1 MKKLTLLHLLVGL
14 LIILSASVSFAQ
26 APKPLDI
33 SKVQEGIVRIKVTE
47 AYARQLESS
56 NMRMSP
62 SNVVLTGVQ
71 PLDKVHQQ
79 YNARTMKRVFP
90 HAGKYEAK
98 HRKHGLHLWY
108 EVEVGKGASLQ
119 SAMQAYD
126 GLEQVTHTEPVL
138 KKKVIGPDASGF
150 NPLNL
155 DKELAE
161 SQNRMQSLAADA
173 DAPFND
179 ELLSKQWHY
188 NNTGQLNGTAGAD
201 ISLFDAWQL
210 EAGKSNVI
218 VAVVDGGIQLN
229 HPDLKDNLW
238 INKGEVAG
246 NSIDDDG
253 NGFVD
258 DVHGYNFVNDNADI
272 AQHFHGTHVAG
283 TVAAS
288 NNNGIGVGGVAG
300 GTGNGD
306 GVRLM
311 SCAVFKGYFPSGGEE
326 SGGFAQTYVYSA
338 DNGAVISQNS
348 WGYTAPDYYEQ
359 VVLDAID
366 YFIAEAGTD
375 ENGNQT
381 GPMKGGIV
389 IFAAGNENHGGL
401 WYPGAYEPVLSVAAT
416 GFKDIKSSY
425 SNYGAWVDIAA
436 PGGDGDN
443 RDITD
448 LRSVLSTWIDGGY
461 AAVSGT
467 SMACPHVSGV
477 AALVVSKFGG
487 TGFTPE
493 MLRRRLIESTDNIN
507 AQNQFHLGLLGAGRL
522 NALKALQTADETA
535 PNPITDLTVDKTG
548 PHYLT
553 LSWTVP
559 ADGDTTLS
567 AYDVRYAT
575 IPITEENF
583 EEATPA
589 PWKGSF
595 VPKAPGS
602 TESFTFKGLEPET
615 TYYVAVKTVDY
626 SGNISAISN
635 VVEQKTNPAPA
646 ITLTPVTLSAS
657 LLTAETTTESVLISN
672 NGPGELEFNVEGSSG
687 AVKFASISPKSGT
700 VAPAGSITLAVT
712 FDAAALVSG
721 TYEQTINI
729 STNDPLNEAI
739 TLTLSLEVTSNNSP
753 IAILETTELDFG
765 AVILG
770 VKEQKHV
777 KIHNAGADTLTLQD
791 AAISG
796 TGFSVNWQDALVVAP
811 FKSLMIPVTY
821 TPSGLGTRTGILTI
835 NTNDAANPVLKVPLA
850 GTGVPEPGISVSPD
864 SIYASLK
871 SNEKQQHS
879 LLIRNTGG
887 SDLAYNIQAVAPEN
901 GSPTTTQIQLSSK
914 ATAQEGIQGTNF
926 LHKAPATP
934 GNTRTLSLKAMKSAA
949 NLLKVGILSP
959 DQDVSEFVQILD
971 GFEDIEAAAFPLS
984 EMPGISGAALA
995 AYDVVIITN
1004 NIPWLA
1010 AGVDAEQVG
1019 NALADYVD
1027 AGGKVIVSGGAY
1039 LNADYDVFR
1048 MKGRFITEN
1057 YGPFLEITEQPWY
1070 DHVNMSKKLVPEHP
1084 ILAEVE
1090 AVFFDGMV
1098 LPVKVANGATALAE
1112 WKSEYEDISYIMAAA
1127 NQNTVGINMFPIIY
1141 GSTEGVWT
1149 GDVPTLYH
1157 NAIRWLIPAPYVTIT
1172 PKSGVVPPGEE
1183 QEVTVALDATGLN
1196 TGIFKAA
1203 LAVYNN
1209 IPEHEPVYVPL
1220 TMDVAGP
1227 MFTAT
1232 PDSLEITIDKKEKL
1246 RRTVVLKNNGTG
1258 TYDFTISQQNTHI
1271 ATGPLAPEAAG
1282 SMVQQELKQTEAA
1295 AEEPIDIREIQA
1307 RYGAPAQINASE
1319 ISPGA
1324 YKTDFEG
1331 FAYGSINYQE
1341 LWAIAN
1347 GDGSFSGWDIDTVGD
1362 YASSGKKYVHKVS
1375 NPATWSSLYSPMVT
1389 PGTDAK
1395 STTRM
1400 NLNFQGR
1407 GANWEV
1413 VFNISNPFGAP
1424 VTIVAIKP
1432 DGSMH
1437 AAVRK
1442 DNRYSL
1448 VSMDEILPQGSF
1460 ELELELDRATHIF
1473 TLYMNDRKVF
1483 SGQAMG
1489 DGDVE
1494 RVVFGSGTE
1503 TDNMHLYIDDFEIR
1517 EGAREEPPAYLSFY
1531 PQSGSLAPGEEAEIT
1546 VDFDGTLIGYGTY
1559 RSDLLVNIAGA
1570 QRIVVPTALTLTG
1583 ASAISLNRTVL
1594 NNTIDYKKQ
1603 AESQFEIS
1611 NTGGSPINYSIDVV
1625 GGTVVIDST
1634 SARVAPQMTAA
1645 ELLHIKEKQLQDEM
1659 RSKPVAAT
1667 TATAVQVMAGKALLT
1682 EDFEESFPPASWSM
1696 GKQGWKTAK
1705 APGVNNYSGSGGAAT
1720 LVMEADQNGAT
1731 DQELITPVI
1740 KVGASKQLVLQYGAN
1755 YQNYANQDFLD
1766 LDIRV
1771 NGEKAWTNILHWNED
1786 HGQLHGSGELVQVA
1800 LAEYLQDAATFQL
1813 RWHYSSSN
1821 SEAWYAQLDNVQVLE
1836 DAKPWLTVS
1845 PASGVL
1851 PARGTA
1857 DIKVTFDATY
1867 LEAGDFVAGLVVNS
1881 DAANAPQVGVVAS
1894 LKVRKPALVTLS
1906 HDSIYIEQ
1914 PWGYLAEQKMVLTN
1928 TGASS
1933 YEFSFE
1939 SKENWIGAFPD
1950 PLNTELIVEA
1960 ESSKGITV
1968 QLNTIQ
1974 DEGLYHDTLYIRSKE
1989 SFYPDIMIPVTLKVL
2004 PPVPSFSVEPAD
2016 TIRAEVESG
2025 SVVSVPITVYNW
2037 GEGLLNFS
2045 MENLNDLSYLSF
2057 SPEGAEGLEYGASV
2071 TVNVNFDAS
2080 ALSPGV
2086 YRDTLFY
2093 KTNDPRF
2100 PDYAYHPFVLSV
2112 MPGAVKPGIESFSLV
2127 DVNSGNVIST
2137 FTDSL
2142 AIDAADAGFFTY
2154 GIVANTTATVGSV
2167 SFSLDGGVN
2176 NLVNQQPYL
2185 LSRLALA
2192 QLSQGAHQLS
2202 TKAFSQTG
2210 GRGEELLGKEAILY
2224 LINTA
2229 TITGVEVVSTKGI
2242 KLKELQSGDTI
2253 NIQEKEYKKISLL
2266 AHSSH
2271 RVGSMK
2277 FYLNGTYYGTDN
2289 AAPFSLTGD
2298 KKKDYMPWPVEEGH
2312 YALTVVPYSL
2322 PYATGIAGEAY
2333 TLEFEVV
2340 KENAKAAAVVTL
2352 YPVPARDA
2360 LHFRLQEPV
2369 SGAVEVL
2376 IRNSQGQTIYKKQ
2389 VAGES
2394 LSTLSIDLQGMGV
2407 QPGVYY
2413 LQLVGKDG
2421 FKQSQTFVK
2430 Q

>member
-1 MKKLTLLHLLVGL
+1 MIGL
-14 LIILSASVSFAQ
+14 LIIWTASASFAQ
-26 APKPLDI
+26 APAPLDL
-33 SKVQEGIVRIKVTE
+33 SKVEEGVVRIKVTE
-47 AYARQLESS
+47 AYARQLQTS

-90 HAGKYEAK
+90 DAGKFEAK

-119 SAMQAYD
+119 SAMQAYG
-126 GLEQVTHTEPVL
+126 GLDQVTHSEPVL
-138 KKKVIGPDASGF
+138 KKKVIGPDASSF
-150 NPLNL
+150 NPLTLNR
-155 DKELAE
+155 ELADR
-161 SQNRMQSLAADA
+161 QNRMLPLAADA

-201 ISLFDAWQL
+201 ISLFDAWQI

-218 VAVVDGGIQLN
+218 VAVVDGGIQGN

-238 INKGEVAG
+238 VNKGEIAG
-246 NSIDDDG
+246 NRIDDDG

-258 DVHGYNFVNDNADI
+258 DVHGFNFVNGNADI

-288 NNNGIGVGGVAG
+288 NNNGIGVAGIAG
-300 GTGNGD
+300 GTGSGD

-326 SGGFAQTYVYSA
+326 SGGFEQTYIYSA

-348 WGYTAPDYYEQ
+348 WGYTGPDYYEQ

-375 ENGNQT
+375 EYGNQT

-389 IFAAGNENHGGL
+389 IFAAGNNNHGGM
-401 WYPGAYEPVLSVAAT
+401 WYPGAYEPVLAVAAT

-425 SNYGAWVDIAA
+425 SNYGGWVDIAA

-448 LRSVLSTWIDGGY
+448 LRSVLSTWVDGGY

-493 MLRRRLIESTDNIN
+493 MLRRRLIEGTDNIDK
-507 AQNQFHLGLLGAGRL
+507 QNQFHLGLLGKGRL

-535 PNPITDLTVDKTG
+535 PNPITDLIIAKTG
-548 PHYLT
+548 PHFLT

-559 ADGDTTLS
+559 ADGDTSLS

-575 IPITEENF
+575 LPITEKNF
-583 EEATPA
+583 DEATPA
-589 PWKGSF
+589 PRKGFF
-595 VPKAPGS
+595 VPGAPGS

-646 ITLTPVTLSAS
+646 IVITPTALSVS
-657 LLTAETTTESVLISN
+657 LLTAETTTEAVLIDN
-672 NGPGELEFNVEGSSG
+672 RGPGKLEFKVEEITG
-687 AVKFASISPKSGT
+687 AVQFASISPQSST
-700 VAPAGSITLAVT
+700 VAAGESITATVT

-721 TYEQTINI
+721 TYEQIIKI
-729 STNDPLNEAI
+729 STNDPLKEAVSI
-739 TLTLSLEVTSNNSP
+739 TLSLEVTSNNSP
-753 IAILETTELDFG
+753 IAELGTTEVNFG
-765 AVILG
+765 NVIVG
-770 VKEQKHV
+770 AAEQKHV
-777 KIHNAGADTLTLQD
+777 KVHNAGSDPLLLQD
-791 AAISG
+791 ASISG
-796 TGFSVNWQDALVVAP
+796 AGFAIDLQEALAVAP
-811 FKSLMIPVTY
+811 FKSVMIPVTY
-821 TPSGLGTRTGILTI
+821 TPSGLGTDNGTLTI
-835 NTNDAANPVLKVPLA
+835 STNDAASPVLSVQLA
-850 GTGVPEPGISVSPD
+850 GTGVPAPGISVRPD

-871 SNEKQQHS
+871 SNEKQEHT

-887 SDLAYNIQAVAPEN
+887 SDLAYNIQAVAPED
-901 GSPTTTQIQLSSK
+901 GSPTSTQIQLSSK
-914 ATAQEGIQGTNF
+914 ATASEGVLGTNF
-926 LHKAPATP
+926 LHKASASPD
-934 GNTRTLSLKAMKSAA
+934 NTRTLSLKAMSSAA
-949 NLLKVGILSP
+949 NLLKVLILSP
-959 DQDVSEFVQILD
+959 DQDVSEFEDILD
-971 GFEDIEAAAFPLS
+971 GFEDIEADVFPLN
-984 EMPGISGAALA
+984 EMPGISGAALV

-1004 NIPWLA
+1004 NIPWMA
-1010 AGVDAEQVG
+1010 AGVQAEQVG
-1019 NALADYVD
+1019 DALADYVD
-1027 AGGKVIVSGGAY
+1027 IGGKVIVSGGAY
-1039 LNADYDVFR
+1039 LNSEYDIFR
-1048 MKGRFITEN
+1048 MKGRFMTEN
-1057 YGPFLEITEQPWY
+1057 YGPFLEITDYPWY

-1084 ILAEVE
+1084 ILAGVE
-1090 AVFFDGMV
+1090 SLFFDGLV
-1098 LPVKVANGATALAE
+1098 LPVDVAPGATALAE
-1112 WKSEYEDISYIMAAA
+1112 WKSESEDITYILAAA
-1127 NQNTVGINMFPIIY
+1127 NNNTVGINMFPIIY
-1141 GSTEGVWT
+1141 GSTEGVWA

-1157 NAIRWLIPAPYVTIT
+1157 NAIRWLIPAPYVTLT
-1172 PKSGVVPPGEE
+1172 PKSGIVPPGEE
-1183 QEVTVALDATGLN
+1183 REVTVALDATGLN

-1203 LAVYNN
+1203 LAVYHN

-1227 MFTAT
+1227 TFTAT

-1258 TYDFTISQQNTHI
+1258 TFDFTISQQNTHI
-1271 ATGPLAPEAAG
+1271 ATGPLSPEAAG
-1282 SMVQQELKQTEAA
+1282 SAAQQQLEQAKTAE
-1295 AEEPIDIREIQA
+1295 EEPISLKEIQA
-1307 RYGAPAQINASE
+1307 RYGTPAQINASE

-1331 FAYGSINYQE
+1331 FTYGNINYQE
-1341 LWAIAN
+1341 LWAIASA
-1347 GDGSFSGWDIDTVGD
+1347 DESITGWNIDTAGN
-1362 YASSGKKYVHKVS
+1362 YATSGKKYVHRVS
-1375 NPATWSSLYSPMVT
+1375 NLANWSNLYSPVVT
-1389 PGTDAK
+1389 PGTDAR

-1407 GANWEV
+1407 GASWEV
-1413 VFNISNPFGAP
+1413 VFNVSSPFEAP

-1448 VSMDEILPQGSF
+1448 VSMDEVLPQGNF
-1460 ELELELDRATHIF
+1460 ELELELDRATHMF
-1473 TLYMNDRKVF
+1473 TLYLNDRKVF
-1483 SGQAMG
+1483 SGRAMG
-1489 DGDVE
+1489 DGNVE
-1494 RVVFGSGTE
+1494 RVIFGSGTE
-1503 TDNMHLYIDDFEIR
+1503 TDNMHLYLDDFEIR

-1531 PQSGSLAPGEEAEIT
+1531 PKSGSLAPGEETEIT
-1546 VDFDGTLIGYGTY
+1546 VDFDATLIGYGTY

-1594 NNTIDYKKQ
+1594 QNTIDYKKK

-1611 NTGGSPINYSIDVV
+1611 NTGGSPINYYIDVV
-1625 GGTVVIDST
+1625 GGTVIVDS
-1634 SARVAPQMTAA
+1634 SSSKASPQMAA
-1645 ELLHIKEKQLQDEM
+1645 ADLLQVREKQLQDEM
-1659 RSKPVAAT
+1659 KSKPVAAT
-1667 TATAVQVMAGKALLT
+1667 TATTVQVLAGKALLT
-1682 EDFEESFPPASWSM
+1682 EDFEGSFPPASWST
-1696 GKQGWKTAK
+1696 GKQALQATK
-1705 APGVNNYSGSGGAAT
+1705 AMSDINYSGSGGAAT
-1720 LVMEADQNGAT
+1720 FMIDAGQNGAT
-1731 DQELITPVI
+1731 AQELITPVL

-1771 NGEKAWTNILHWNED
+1771 NGEKTWTTILHWNED

-1800 LAEYLQDAATFQL
+1800 LEEYLGDAATFQL
-1813 RWHYSSSN
+1813 RWHYSTSN

-1857 DIKVTFDATY
+1857 DIKVTFDASY

-1881 DAANAPQVGVVAS
+1881 DAANASQIGVVAS
-1894 LKVRKPALVTLS
+1894 LKVRKPAQVTLS

-1914 PWGYLAEQKMVLTN
+1914 HWGYLAEQKMVLTN
-1928 TGASS
+1928 TGESS
-1933 YEFSFE
+1933 FEFSFE
-1939 SKENWIGAFPD
+1939 SKENWIGAHPD

-1960 ESSKGITV
+1960 ESAKGITV

-1974 DEGLYHDTLYIRSKE
+1974 EEGLYHDTLYIRSKE
-1989 SFYPDIMIPVTLKVL
+1989 SFYPDIKIPVTLIVL
-2004 PPVPSFSVEPAD
+2004 PPLPSFSVEPAD
-2016 TIRAEVESG
+2016 TIRAQVESG
-2025 SVVSVPITVYNW
+2025 NVTSVPITVYNW
-2037 GEGLLNFS
+2037 GEGLLDFS
-2045 MENLNDLSYLSF
+2045 MENLNNLSYLSF
-2057 SPEGAEGLEYGASV
+2057 DPDGAEGMEYGASV

-2100 PDYAYHPFVLSV
+2100 PDYAYHPFVLRV
-2112 MPGAVKPGIESFSLV
+2112 LPGVVKAGIESFSLV
-2127 DVNSGNVIST
+2127 DVNSGTVITT

-2154 GIVANTTATVGSV
+2154 GVVANTTATVGSV

-2176 NLVNQQPYL
+2176 NLVNEKPYL

-2202 TKAFSQTG
+2202 TKAFRQSG
-2210 GRGEELLGKEAILY
+2210 GRGEALQGKEAILY
-2224 LINTA
+2224 LMNTA
-2229 TITGVEVVSTKGI
+2229 TVTGVEVISTKGV
-2242 KLKELQSGDTI
+2242 KLKELQHGDTI
-2253 NIQEKEYKKISLL
+2253 NIQEKDYRKISLL

-2277 FYLNGTYYGTDN
+2277 FYLNGMYYGTDN
-2289 AAPFSLTGD
+2289 AAPFSLTAD
-2298 KKKDYMPWPVEEGH
+2298 KKNNYLPWPVEEGH

-2333 TLEFEVV
+2333 TLEFDVV

-2352 YPVPARDA
+2352 YPVPARDE
-2360 LHFRLQEPV
+2360 LHFKLQEPV

-2394 LSTLSIDLQGMGV
+2394 LSTLSIDLRSMGV
-2407 QPGVYY
+2407 QAGVYY
-2413 LQLVGKDG
+2413 LQLTGKDG
-2421 FKQSQTFVK
+2421 FKQTQTFVK